1 MQRFV
6 LGVILAALLSA
17 PVASAQSRTHNA
29 TPAMKADESR
39 STGESGTE
47 IKDSW
52 LTTKTKAKLFA
63 DRHVKG
69 RKISVD
75 THGGIVTLRGKVESA
90 QAKNAAEQI
99 ARRVD
104 GVKGVTSLLQVVPDR
119 QRKFVDAKDD
129 DMKGAVTAR
138 FDKDAGLKS
147 ADIKVRSDNALVT
160 LMGTV
165 PNARAKVRAGDLAR
179 GVPGVRTVR
188 NELRLSETRSDVKTS
203 SDVKVRRSPTPP
215 SAQTPPLSVSEKAP
229 SSP

>member
-1 MQRFV
+1 MLF
-6 LGVILAALLSA
+6 
-17 PVASAQSRTHNA
+17 
-29 TPAMKADESR
+29 R
-39 STGESGTE
+39 S
-47 IKDSW
+47 
-52 LTTKTKAKLFA
+52 
-63 DRHVKG
+63 
-69 RKISVD
+69 
-75 THGGIVTLRGKVESA
+75 
-90 QAKNAAEQI
+90 
-99 ARRVD
+99 
-104 GVKGVTSLLQVVPDR
+104 

>member
-1 MQRFV
+1 M
-6 LGVILAALLSA
+6 
-17 PVASAQSRTHNA
+17 
-29 TPAMKADESR
+29 
-39 STGESGTE
+39 
-47 IKDSW
+47 
-52 LTTKTKAKLFA
+52 
-63 DRHVKG
+63 KG

>member
-17 PVASAQSRTHNA
+17 PVASAQSRTQHA
-29 TPAMKADESR
+29 TPARTAEESR
-39 STGESGTE
+39 STGQSGTE

-75 THGGIVTLRGKVESA
+75 THAGVVTLRGKVESA
-90 QAKNAAEQI
+90 LSKNAAERI
-99 ARRVD
+99 ARGVD

-138 FDKDAGLKS
+138 FDKDAGLKD

-179 GVPGVRTVR
+179 AVPGVRTVR
-188 NELRLSETRSDVKTS
+188 NELRLEPRSDVKTS
-203 SDVKVRRSPTPP
+203 SDVKVRRAPTPLP
-215 SAQTPPLSVSEKAP
+215 GQKPPLSVSEKAP